1 MCIRSD
7 ESESSVSVPVADAE
21 VPAPSGVPRDRDV
34 QTLAQ
39 LFRVL
44 GDPTRVRILS
54 LLAARPS
61 CVSDIASALGL
72 HQTAVS
78 HQLTVLRHNRLVR
91 YHREGKLAIYRL
103 DDEHVEALFSVGLE
117 HVRE

>member
-1 MCIRSD
+1 MSIRTSD
-7 ESESSVSVPVADAE
+7 CDSDSPLPVVAVEATGL
-21 VPAPSGVPRDRDV
+21 SGVPSESDV

-61 CVSDIASALGL
+61 CVSDIASALEL
-72 HQTAVS
+72 QQPAVS

-91 YHREGKLAIYRL
+91 YHKEGKLAIYRL
-103 DDEHVEALFSVGLE
+103 DDDHVETLFSVGLE